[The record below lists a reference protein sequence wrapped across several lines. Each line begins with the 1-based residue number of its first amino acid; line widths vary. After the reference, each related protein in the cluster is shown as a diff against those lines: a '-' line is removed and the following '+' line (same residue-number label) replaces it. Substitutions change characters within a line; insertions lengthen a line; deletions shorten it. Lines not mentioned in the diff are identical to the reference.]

1 MSSIHEQI
9 TKDASSIPKIAI
21 GILAAI
27 ALFGVFVTGFDTGQI
42 EQALGISA
50 PMDSNNNNPGIM
62 WLHEFAHDARHA
74 AGFTCH

>member
-1 MSSIHEQI
+1 
-9 TKDASSIPKIAI
+9 
-21 GILAAI
+21 LAAI
-27 ALFGVFVTGFDTGQI
+27 AIFGVFVTGFDTGQI

-62 WLHEFAHDARHA
+62 WLHELAHDARHA